1 MRKTMSNNVIDGM
14 QVQFKEL
21 RGLYG
26 NEQTVKRHV
35 KKIIFDNTL
44 TNEFKRQV
52 TLNNLVI

>member
-1 MRKTMSNNVIDGM
+1 MSKNLIDGM
-14 QVQFKEL
+14 QIQFMEL

-26 NEQTVKRHV
+26 SERNVNVQ
-35 KKIIFDNTL
+35 KIIFDNTI